1 MTVADQLF
9 KIAAD
14 LEAQGRS
21 LHDEKFCKPLQLLT
35 DSAEEVGKAWSGSWL
50 GYHSRVYY
58 ADLAEPPSG
67 ARFSQEWGMK
77 DTITFRDTI
86 GDWREYRFDDVISSI
101 YQRAG
106 EPDTSEQEERSSSA
120 KEDFDEAKSRILSL
134 ISIILDMRKEDK
146 YLSDT
151 AGEVEEMRLFG
162 VTDFIGAIRPS
173 GQIISSDMSALQ
185 AGLPTPPHVS
195 VLAQVHAIRYP
206 FNACEGLSKLGRRIA
221 SHIENVEKHKIK
233 SERIGTNVFIGH
245 GQSSVWKD
253 LKDFIQDR
261 MNLPWDE
268 FKRVPV
274 AGVTNIDRLSQ
285 MSDEASIAFLI
296 MTAEDEQVDGKQ
308 HARQNVIHEAALFQG
323 RLGFQRAIILLE
335 EGCEEFSNVQGL
347 ARISHQFACCH
358 LEGKWTPPGP
368 SPTNSVLLW
377 PDALKYFWQRAKNI
391 IDGAI

>member
-1 MTVADQLF
+1 MSRAATPYWRHCVAPC
-9 KIAAD
+9 
-14 LEAQGRS
+14 G
-21 LHDEKFCKPLQLLT
+21 
-35 DSAEEVGKAWSGSWL
+35 
-50 GYHSRVYY
+50 
-58 ADLAEPPSG
+58 
-67 ARFSQEWGMK
+67 
-77 DTITFRDTI
+77 
-86 GDWREYRFDDVISSI
+86 
-101 YQRAG
+101 RAG
-106 EPDTSEQEERSSSA
+106 KRSPAALRRLARTRHSLRGAPCAQPLPGPLNMSISPG
-120 KEDFDEAKSRILSL
+120 KS
-134 ISIILDMRKEDK
+134 
-146 YLSDT
+146 T
-151 AGEVEEMRLFG
+151 
-162 VTDFIGAIRPS
+162 
-173 GQIISSDMSALQ
+173 SDMSALQ

-261 MNLPWDE
+261 ITLPWDE